1 MKDNRS
7 TTISANGRSAT
18 SGGARSICS
27 ESSSR
32 TATVSCT
39 RSRTLAHVRVG
50 FGLERVQL
58 TVPVRL
64 DDSLQVLL
72 APPLVALRPFAEIA
86 VLPLC
91 LA

>member
-1 MKDNRS
+1 
-7 TTISANGRSAT
+7 
-18 SGGARSICS
+18 
-27 ESSSR
+27 
-32 TATVSCT
+32 
-39 RSRTLAHVRVG
+39 LAHIRIG

-58 TVPVRL
+58 TVAVRL

-72 APPLVALRPFAEIA
+72 APPLVALRPFSEIA